1 MKKTILTILAVTIVG
16 SALSACVE
24 YRGGPPPRAIAA
36 GWVPGHY
43 DHGGFWIPG
52 HYR

>member
-1 MKKTILTILAVTIVG
+1 MTKTVLMILALATAAG
-16 SALSACVE
+16 ALSACVE
-24 YRGGPPPRAIAA
+24 YRGGPPPRVVAA

-43 DHGGFWIPG
+43 DRGGFWIPG